1 MTTEIRMLSADNVF
15 LDNDVINFSR
25 SAAQDEC
32 GLSVISWSVEGHGG
46 DALLRVFK
54 PLYKLFEKKLPEY
67 EIWLLMG
74 TGSWQPDT
82 RITRYRKLWGGLKL
96 RGVEILHGGKF
107 KEVISEGDEG
117 IKFYGAVSLSDLSS
131 ASVVDAILS
140 ERCSYIACCPK
151 EFDIESV
158 LSIGWTGNV
167 VDDLG
172 LICHVAASNGFILKS
187 VGEFDDV
194 DWGFVYLGPLDIAL
208 KIRNDGLHF
217 ES

>member
-1 MTTEIRMLSADNVF
+1 MTTKVAVTIAKDAFS
-15 LDNDVINFSR
+15 DNDVIHLGR
-25 SAAQDEC
+25 SVEEGGC
-32 GLSVISWSVEGHGG
+32 KLSVISWLVKVRGES
-46 DALLRVFK
+46 ALLQVFK
-54 PLYKLFEKKLPEY
+54 GLYKMLQERLPDY
-67 EIWLLMG
+67 DVWLLVG
-74 TGSWQPDT
+74 TSAWQPDT